1 MNKTTLTRSVCY
13 YTSRANFKKC
23 IDKSIFIISGKK
35 SCSFGDIS
43 SQFKRLVQQE
53 VPEQEI
59 RQGDEA
65 KRRAEHK

>member
-1 MNKTTLTRSVCY
+1 MKLHITVSAIIL
-13 YTSRANFKKC
+13 AEQ
-23 IDKSIFIISGKK
+23 ILKSISVNLFLSFPAKK

-43 SQFKRLVQQE
+43 SQFKRLAQQE

-59 RQGDEA
+59 RQRDEA